1 MTITDQIK
9 ILDDRIKSHQ
19 AQYHLGREA
28 ANISA
33 LSSIDLLDK
42 YEHLT
47 SEDLGHKPSAFEKA
61 KFEYF
66 LLGISLSKALKK
78 DEAKS
83 VVKSK
88 SDFNYDSNYICFE
101 FSKSF
106 DEFEEMPLGFSIR

>member
-19 AQYHLGREA
+19 AQYHLRREA

-47 SEDLGHKPSAFEKA
+47 SEDLGH
-61 KFEYF
+61 
-66 LLGISLSKALKK
+66 
-78 DEAKS
+78 
-83 VVKSK
+83 
-88 SDFNYDSNYICFE
+88 
-101 FSKSF
+101 
-106 DEFEEMPLGFSIR
+106 

>member
-47 SEDLGHKPSAFEKA
+47 SEDLGHNPSAFVKA
-61 KFEYF
+61 KF
-66 LLGISLSKALKK
+66 
-78 DEAKS
+78 
-83 VVKSK
+83 
-88 SDFNYDSNYICFE
+88 
-101 FSKSF
+101 
-106 DEFEEMPLGFSIR
+106 